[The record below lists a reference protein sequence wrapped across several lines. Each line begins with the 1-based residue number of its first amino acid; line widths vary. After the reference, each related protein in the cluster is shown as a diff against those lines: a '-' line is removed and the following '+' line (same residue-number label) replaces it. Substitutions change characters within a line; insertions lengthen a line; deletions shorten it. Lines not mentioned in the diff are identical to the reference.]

1 MADNEKFVEPVTMDN
16 KEAKKALQL
25 RRIQFSGES
34 RRVVSFLQALCTAE
48 DALDYRI
55 AKEVEIPPLQEDV
68 TIPDTN
74 ITFRAGT
81 RCIARCP
88 TCRGWVKIND
98 AYCSQCGQAIVFK
111 TKDSK

>member
-1 MADNEKFVEPVTMDN
+1 MDN

-25 RRIQFSGES
+25 REIQFSGES
-34 RRVVSFLQALCTAE
+34 RRAVSFLQALCMAE

-55 AKEVEIPPLQEDV
+55 AKEVEITPLQEDV
-68 TIPDTN
+68 TISGTN

-81 RCIARCP
+81 RYIARCP
-88 TCRGWVKIND
+88 TCREWVKKNE
-98 AYCSQCGQAIVFK
+98 AHCPHCGQAIVFK